1 MGTGGEHSS
10 PHCPCGSLIST
21 RDVFPCIG
29 QYRDLCRKDTGQP
42 CLVDVARAEGMAG
55 TGRTKRFGTSHSQK
69 ASLGLRTD
77 LLREWI
83 SKPIER
89 FLKLIDIQRQ
99 VFKKEEQL

>member
-1 MGTGGEHSS
+1 
-10 PHCPCGSLIST
+10 
-21 RDVFPCIG
+21 
-29 QYRDLCRKDTGQP
+29 
-42 CLVDVARAEGMAG
+42 MAG

-99 VFKKEEQL
+99 VFKKAVVNKRTQKGEKTG